1 MALGM
6 VVQFAAQGL
15 GGGQVVGAI
24 EQQGLVAPAPGLQA
38 AGPAGSGKALADGG
52 PIQGPALGRQGLQHA
67 QRHGAV
73 AGLHLAGQP
82 QAPGIEI
89 QGLQPA
95 QLGADGAGPLVQHR
109 RHLGVLG
116 GAAGQGIGLEHGG
129 LLACDGGQAGA
140 QPLLVIETHRG
151 ETNHPPLRMAAG
163 GIQPPPHAHLQ
174 HRQFHSRCSE
184 GAEGRGGDQ
193 FKGAEL
199 ELARDR
205 LDALQQA
212 LQFTAGDRCA
222 PQLDA
227 LGPAHQVR

>member
-6 VVQFAAQGL
+6 AVQFAAQGL

-24 EQQGLVAPAPGLQA
+24 EEQRLVAPAPGLQT

-67 QRHGAV
+67 QRHGTI
-73 AGLHLAGQP
+73 AGLHLAGQS
-82 QAPGIEI
+82 QAPAIEI

-95 QLGADGAGPLVQHR
+95 QLGAHGAGPLVQYR
-109 RHLGVLG
+109 RHLRVLG
-116 GAAGQGIGLEHGG
+116 GAAGQRIGLEHGG
-129 LLACDGGQAGA
+129 LLGGDGRQAGA
-140 QPLLVIETHRG
+140 EPLLVIQTHRG

-163 GIQPPPHAHLQ
+163 GIQAPPHTHLQ
-174 HRQFHSRCSE
+174 HRQLHPRCSE

-212 LQFTAGDRCA
+212 LQFAAGDRCV
-222 PQLDA
+222 PQPDA
-227 LGPAHQVR
+227 FGPAHQVR